1 MTNEEMKKHAS
12 SIVGMLDDIAI
23 NEQLDALGLAYI
35 DLGCSLA
42 TAKTRDDTERQ
53 LEILTAISKHR
64 DGIRASIIALCAA
77 IKFGVKSEI
86 LKDIVSK
93 QKQLNHDRP
102 DNRTIQG

>member
-12 SIVGMLDDIAI
+12 RTVDMFNDLAI

-42 TAKTRDDTERQ
+42 TAETRDDTERQ

-64 DGIRASIIALCAA
+64 EGIRASIYTLCAA
-77 IKFGVKSEI
+77 IKFGGESEHP
-86 LKDIVSK
+86 KDK
-93 QKQLNHDRP
+93 TNDKN
-102 DNRTIQG
+102 N

>member
-1 MTNEEMKKHAS
+1 MTNEEKKKHVD

-23 NEQLDALGLAYI
+23 NEQMDALGLAYI

-64 DGIRASIIALCAA
+64 KDIRTSLIALCAA

-93 QKQLNHDRP
+93 KILLNHDRP

>member
-1 MTNEEMKKHAS
+1 MTNEEKKKHARR
-12 SIVGMLDDIAI
+12 IVDMLDDIAI

-42 TAKTRDDTERQ
+42 TAETRDDTERQ

-77 IKFGVKSEI
+77 IKFGVKREV
-86 LKDIVSK
+86 LKDIVSNK
-93 QKQLNHDRP
+93 NKLNHDRP
-102 DNRTIQG
+102 DNRSIQG

>member
-1 MTNEEMKKHAS
+1 MTNEEKKKHAD
-12 SIVGMLDDIAI
+12 SIVGMFDDLAI

-64 DGIRASIIALCAA
+64 EDIRASIFTLCAA
-77 IKFGVKSEI
+77 IKFGVKREF
-86 LKDIVSK
+86 LKDIVSNK
-93 QKQLNHDRP
+93 NKLNHDRP
-102 DNRTIQG
+102 DNRSIQG